1 MSALYPTD
9 SNIAAK
15 VPGSSQCRP
24 RQVLEHTPHST
35 RPTRRPQRARLLL
48 RRCFS
53 PSWRRARRFR
63 FLSLSSR
70 PFLPFLSR
78 PCLRRLFFAA
88 SRSSSPA
95 FRRLRFR
102 FRCSPLLL
110 LLLPLSREEPAP
122 PSLPLL
128 LFEELSQRP
137 SFPARLP
144 RSRTVAGGSAGG
156 PAGAA
161 GRCSRSFLASPG
173 VAPWRAEAPADQ
185 RAQRAA
191 AGDPSSDPQEPR
203 APAARPEM
211 APAAARQG
219 PQPAALPLTPSR
231 PPSRPA
237 R

>member
-161 GRCSRSFLASPG
+161 GSCRRSFLGPSGAAGPSCPPRDGAGGSSAGPAAGSTAADPEPPAQPPCASNKSTEPTGIRQPMPPPG
-173 VAPWRAEAPADQ
+173 AAPA
-185 RAQRAA
+185 
-191 AGDPSSDPQEPR
+191 G
-203 APAARPEM
+203 
-211 APAAARQG
+211 
-219 PQPAALPLTPSR
+219 
-231 PPSRPA
+231 
-237 R
+237 